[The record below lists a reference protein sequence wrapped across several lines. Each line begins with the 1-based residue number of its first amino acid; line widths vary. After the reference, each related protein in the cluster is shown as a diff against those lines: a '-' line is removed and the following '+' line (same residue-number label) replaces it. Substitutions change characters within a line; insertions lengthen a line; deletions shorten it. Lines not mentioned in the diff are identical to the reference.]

1 LPGDAARLRVADA
14 RDRQTGGAGLGL
26 AITRRAAQLH
36 GGTVSASNAPGGA
49 GGGLIVEI
57 KLPVAG
63 AVS

>member
-1 LPGDAARLRVADA
+1 MDCVKIGQARHMVSA
-14 RDRQTGGAGLGL
+14 TY
-26 AITRRAAQLH
+26 

>member
-36 GGTVSASNAPGGA
+36 GGTVSASNAPGG
-49 GGGLIVEI
+49 GLIVEI

-63 AVS
+63 AAS